1 MTPEQRVANTK
12 RLVSASR
19 ALLSL
24 QVGMFI
30 GARRIEKILGWLG
43 PEVQSEF
50 PVFTEFLNAV
60 PASLPA
66 GVERLHWSS
75 KALLE
80 LDPRLAAIEM
90 KFRARLLEGCA
101 EIIATYA

>member
-1 MTPEQRVANTK
+1 MTPEQRIANTK

-24 QVGMFI
+24 QVGLFV
-30 GARRIEKILGWLG
+30 GATRIDKLLNWLG
-43 PEVQSEF
+43 SEVQSEF
-50 PVFTEFLNAV
+50 PVFREFLDAV
-60 PASLPA
+60 PSSLPA

-80 LDPRLAAIEM
+80 LDPQLAAIET
-90 KFRARLLEGCA
+90 RYRPRILESCA